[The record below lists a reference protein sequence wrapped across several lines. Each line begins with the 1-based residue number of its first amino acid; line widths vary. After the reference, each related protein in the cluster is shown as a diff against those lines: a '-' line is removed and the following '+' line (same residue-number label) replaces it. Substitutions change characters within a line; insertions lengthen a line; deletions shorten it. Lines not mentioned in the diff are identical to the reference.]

1 MSESFNQREVIDAI
15 KEIAVKFN
23 MSEQVISK
31 IVKSQFEFV
40 KDEMSKGNKEDK
52 STYSSILL
60 KYFGTFAFNERR
72 FDKIKDNIKKS
83 EERKRAVQSEE

>member
-52 STYSSILL
+52 STYKSILL
-60 KYFGTFAFNERR
+60 KYFGTFSFNERR

-83 EERKRAVQSEE
+83 EERKRAIQSEE